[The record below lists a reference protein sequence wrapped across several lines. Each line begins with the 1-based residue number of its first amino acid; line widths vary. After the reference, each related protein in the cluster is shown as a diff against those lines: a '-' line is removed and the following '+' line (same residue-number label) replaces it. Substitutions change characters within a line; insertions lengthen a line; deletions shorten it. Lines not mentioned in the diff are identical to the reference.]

1 MKNKIQ
7 VSISVFEENFKM
19 AKKAYSLNSS
29 MEACACAS
37 AFIGDTIPC
46 DAERFQL
53 AKGVVKSETRIF
65 STLRGNAKQ
74 VLAATLCG
82 TKDPTDAMRKID
94 RIYKL
99 LDKKFFD
106 SDYLVISAILIYKSA
121 EPSEYESVVNRT
133 REIYKK
139 IKKDHRFITGSEDV
153 TNCVLMALTGIDS
166 TSISIRCEEDFQALR
181 KYYRMKN
188 KIQYLACMLSVF
200 DGNPGDLAEKT
211 KKTDMELRDNGIRF
225 ESQSMPV
232 VAAMAALVEPADLA
246 VVCGTIREVSDQL
259 KKIRGMGSLGSGK
272 NIRNMIATAI
282 VMDAYTSESRAK
294 ISCSISAAI
303 ITAIIAAETAAICAA
318 VAASSAAAASN

>member
-7 VSISVFEENFKM
+7 VSMSVFEENFKM
-19 AKKAYSLNSS
+19 AKKAYALNSS

-37 AFIGDTIPC
+37 AFIGNTTPC
-46 DAERFQL
+46 DEERFKI
-53 AKGVVKSETRIF
+53 AKDVVKSETRIF

-82 TKDPTDAMRKID
+82 TKDPTDAMHKID

-106 SDYLVISAILIYKSA
+106 SDYLVISAILIYKSVESA
-121 EPSEYESVVNRT
+121 EYESVVSRT
-133 REIYKK
+133 REVYKK
-139 IKKDHRFITGSEDV
+139 IKKDHRWITGSEDV
-153 TNCVLMALTGIDS
+153 TNCVLMALTGIDP
-166 TSISIRCEEDFQALR
+166 TSISIRCEDDFQALR

-200 DGNPGDLAEKT
+200 EGNPDELAEKT
-211 KKTDMELRDNGIRF
+211 KKTDVELRDNGIRF
-225 ESQSMPV
+225 ESQSMPI
-232 VAAMAALVEPADLA
+232 VAAMAALVNPGDLGL
-246 VVCGTIREVSDQL
+246 VCGTIREVSDQL
-259 KKIRGMGSLGSGK
+259 KKIRGMGALGSGK

-282 VMDAYTSESRAK
+282 VMDAYTSESQEK
-294 ISCSISAAI
+294 ISSSISSAI